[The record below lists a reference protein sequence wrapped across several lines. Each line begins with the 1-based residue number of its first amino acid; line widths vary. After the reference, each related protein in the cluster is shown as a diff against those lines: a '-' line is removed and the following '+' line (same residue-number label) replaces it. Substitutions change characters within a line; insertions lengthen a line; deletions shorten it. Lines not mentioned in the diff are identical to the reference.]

1 MFNKIPKQF
10 FINDTR
16 TLKDFSKKTYNG
28 YQKSK
33 IFTELKRNIITGNLE
48 KAGFWATELHCS
60 GYLFQLYNSL
70 FTMYMK
76 NINKSNLSILQIFID
91 DFKDLH

>member
-33 IFTELKRNIITGNLE
+33 IFTELK
-48 KAGFWATELHCS
+48 
-60 GYLFQLYNSL
+60 
-70 FTMYMK
+70 K
-76 NINKSNLSILQIFID
+76 NIMPSNI
-91 DFKDLH
+91 